1 MMRNN
6 IGIVILIVVFVIC
19 GLSQNQV
26 NAKKTMNTALK
37 EAPKNNHLAPS
48 FELPGLDGK
57 NYRVGGRR
65 DKLLLINFW
74 ASWCEPCHMEAGDLQ
89 SIYTTYKD
97 QLDLYA
103 VNVTYMDS
111 QAEAVDF
118 VLEYELTY
126 PTLLDMS
133 GDIARDKYWIDGY
146 PTSYLVNQ
154 AGVIMETYFGIIDKT
169 KLKRDIKKLL
179 VDKGR

>member
-1 MMRNN
+1 MKRTN
-6 IGIVILIVVFVIC
+6 IGIVILIVVFMIC
-19 GLSQNQV
+19 GLYHNRV
-26 NAKKTMNTALK
+26 NAKETVNSIMK
-37 EAPKNNHLAPS
+37 EAPRANYLAPS
-48 FELPGLDGK
+48 FKLAGLDGK
-57 NYRVGGRR
+57 SYRVGGER

-89 SIYTTYKD
+89 SVYTAYKD

-111 QAEAVDF
+111 QAEAMDF
-118 VLEYELTY
+118 VSEYELTY
-126 PTLLDMS
+126 PTLLDVS
-133 GDIARDKYWIDGY
+133 GDVTRDKYWIDGY

-154 AGVIMETYFGIIDKT
+154 AGVIAEIYFGVIDKSI
-169 KLKRDIKKLL
+169 LERDIKKLL